1 MGFRDEG
8 GLTMLGLGKLGAAVA
23 RLASVVERL
32 ADTLAAANVGLRERL
47 GQEDWPLLD
56 GPGPEAPAPAAK
68 EEESAPARGNGKRVK
83 A

>member
-1 MGFRDEG
+1 
-8 GLTMLGLGKLGAAVA
+8 MLGLGKLGAAVA

-56 GPGPEAPAPAAK
+56 GPGPEAPAAVPT
-68 EEESAPARGNGKRVK
+68 EEEAPPARGSGRKVK